1 MVLQENYKVI
11 SDVIEY
17 NELNLYVIAPG
28 IVVSEYK
35 ADFELDLDF
44 ALEINSKIGELTKGK
59 AMPQLFIACPGLSV
73 SKEVREWGVTE
84 VANQYTLTSAVVCN
98 LLSHRILGN
107 FLIKVQRPPRP
118 TKMFSSMNGAID
130 WLCASIQ

>member
-35 ADFELDLDF
+35 ADFELDF

-59 AMPQLFIACPGLSV
+59 AMPQLFIACPRLSV

-84 VANQYTLTSAVVCN
+84 VANQYSLTSAVVCN

-107 FLIKVQRPPRP
+107 FLIKVQRPPRL